1 MTRFM
6 LTAMPFTGHVAPLSA
21 VAEALVARGHDVRV
35 YTGSA
40 FRERVE
46 STGAR
51 LVPWRV
57 APDFDENDISATFPR
72 LLDKKGMRQLLIN
85 VQDVFIKT
93 SPAQVEDLTAEW
105 EREPWDAIAGDEMS
119 VGTALFVERTACPW
133 ATVAVIPLNLIGPQ
147 GPPSGMGLAPGR
159 NVLTQGAGCRPPRGR
174 PLFGR
179 SLAGPLARA
188 RQSVGLP
195 PSKLTFDRVVFSPR
209 LVIASGCPL
218 LDYERTD
225 RPSSVHF
232 VGRLQTS
239 PGPAAFPPWW
249 SDLDGQPVVH
259 VTQGTYNIDPE
270 DLIRPSLEAL
280 AGRDVTV
287 VVATG
292 VPGRD
297 ELPFPVPSNARI
309 GGFLPHAELLPRA
322 DAVVTNGGW
331 GGTLAAL
338 AHGVPL
344 VIAGGDLDKPEV
356 AARVAWAGA
365 GINLKTG
372 TPTSAQVA
380 AGVDRVLP
388 TRRSG
393 MPQPASARSCARS
406 VARTVPPNCSKRW
419 PEGEPMTD
427 EGFRIRTYPAGVPC
441 WVDVEQEDVRA
452 GAEFYGALFGWDFVE
467 RRCAG
472 SRSCRTCSRSSTASM
487 RRVSKRATGCGLGE
501 LHRDRRH
508 RRACVDV
515 ERAGG
520 IVGRA
525 SRRRQSVRLQRDVRR
540 PAGSGVPSVAGRH
553 APRIADRNVPGAW
566 NFSELR
572 TPDPA
577 ASLAF
582 YGTVFGWRH
591 DPELGAGMIR
601 LPGYGDHLAATI
613 DPDIHERQAFAPP
626 GFADVDRR
634 AHRRRGSA
642 GRDLGDPVHGRATVT
657 RASLRPRHSG
667 RPSCR
672 APTPSGRRR
681 R

>member
-21 VAEALVARGHDVRV
+21 VAEALVARGHDVRF

-57 APDFDENDISATFPR
+57 APDFDENNISATFPR

-105 EREPWDAIAGDEMS
+105 EREPWDAIAGDEVS

-133 ATVAVIPLNLIGPQ
+133 ATVSVIPLNLIGPQ

-159 NVLTQGAGCRPPRGR
+159 HVLSKARDAALRAAV
-174 PLFGR
+174 PLFGH

-259 VTQGTYNIDPE
+259 VTQGTYNINPE

-338 AHGVPL
+338 AHDVPL
-344 VIAGGDLDKPEV
+344 VIAGGDVDKPEV

-380 AGVDRVLP
+380 AGVDRVLTDP
-388 TRRSG
+388 SFRDAAARVGAQLRSLG
-393 MPQPASARSCARS
+393 GA
-406 VARTVPPNCSKRW
+406 N
-419 PEGEPMTD
+419 
-427 EGFRIRTYPAGVPC
+427 
-441 WVDVEQEDVRA
+441 RA
-452 GAEFYGALFGWDFVE
+452 AELLE
-467 RRCAG
+467 
-472 SRSCRTCSRSSTASM
+472 T
-487 RRVSKRATGCGLGE
+487 
-501 LHRDRRH
+501 
-508 RRACVDV
+508 
-515 ERAGG
+515 
-520 IVGRA
+520 
-525 SRRRQSVRLQRDVRR
+525 
-540 PAGSGVPSVAGRH
+540 
-553 APRIADRNVPGAW
+553 
-566 NFSELR
+566 
-572 TPDPA
+572 
-577 ASLAF
+577 LA
-582 YGTVFGWRH
+582 
-591 DPELGAGMIR
+591 
-601 LPGYGDHLAATI
+601 
-613 DPDIHERQAFAPP
+613 
-626 GFADVDRR
+626 
-634 AHRRRGSA
+634 
-642 GRDLGDPVHGRATVT
+642 
-657 RASLRPRHSG
+657 
-667 RPSCR
+667 
-672 APTPSGRRR
+672 
-681 R
+681 